1 MTDEKNTQGTGAGR
15 ALGYGALAGLLLI
28 VPLVAIFWFADAF
41 LGTPFVPFDV
51 LDWAARSMPGG
62 LITFAIDT
70 MVTLIITLQLGETS
84 TAAKA
89 AEQLM
94 GIGGMVLTGV
104 VLGALY
110 FAVQRNRSAK
120 RLPSW
125 AGFVPGLILGLPVAL
140 LSNAV
145 NFTALTAPPINFLWI
160 VVAFSAWGLALAALY
175 NILLVDAEPG
185 SAPATD
191 AAPGMQASVQA
202 LDRRSFLLRMGGAAA
217 TVTVVGAGVGAL
229 LRESGTTS
237 APVRYAS
244 AVDGTLPNADAAVQ
258 PVPGTRP
265 EFTPVEDHYRI
276 DISSRPPVLEEETWT
291 LPVTGLVENPL
302 ELTLAELRSDF
313 SPVDQYLT
321 LACISNRVGGDLIGT
336 QKWTGL
342 RMQELL
348 ERAGLQ
354 EDAQFLRIFGADGFH
369 ETVDLNLID
378 SDERIMLAYAWDD
391 LPLPERNG
399 FPLRIYIPDRYGMKQ
414 PKWING
420 IEVVADY
427 QEGYWVT
434 RGWDEEALMQ
444 TTSVVDVVATDQAF
458 VSDGITYVP
467 VGGIAH
473 AGDRTVSKVEVR
485 MDNEEW
491 QEAQLRDPLSD
502 KTWVLWRFDMP
513 FIEGRHRIEVRSV
526 DGEGEPQIESSRG
539 TRPSGATGIHGRNA
553 EFRLET
559 ETEA

>member
-1 MTDEKNTQGTGAGR
+1 MTDEKNIKGAGAGR
-15 ALGYGALAGLLLI
+15 ALRLGALAGLLLT
-28 VPLVAIFWFADAF
+28 VPLVAIFYAADAF

-51 LDWAARSMPGG
+51 LDWAARNLPGG

-70 MVTLIITLQLGETS
+70 MVSLIITLQLGETS

-94 GIGGMVLTGV
+94 GIAGMILTGV
-104 VLGALY
+104 VISALFFY
-110 FAVQRNRSAK
+110 AQRRNPG
-120 RLPSW
+120 RLRPL

-145 NFTALTAPPINFLWI
+145 NFSALTTPAVSFLWI
-160 VVAFSAWGLALAALY
+160 LVAFVAWGLALAALY
-175 NILLVDAEPG
+175 NELLFSHAG
-185 SAPATD
+185 SA
-191 AAPGMQASVQA
+191 APETEASVQA

-229 LRESGTTS
+229 LRESGSTAT
-237 APVRYAS
+237 PVRLAS
-244 AVDGTLPNADAAVQ
+244 SGGGGDLPNADAALQ
-258 PVPGTRP
+258 PVPGTRA
-265 EFTPVEDHYRI
+265 ELTPVEKHYRI

-291 LPVTGLVENPL
+291 LPVSGLVDNPL
-302 ELTLAELRSDF
+302 EMTLADLRSEF
-313 SPVDQYLT
+313 QPVDQYLT

-342 RMQELL
+342 RLQDLL
-348 ERAGLQ
+348 ARAKLQ
-354 EDAQFLRIFGADGFH
+354 EDAQYLRIFGGDGFH
-369 ETVDLNLID
+369 ETVDIDLIN

-414 PKWING
+414 PKWITG

-427 QEGYWVT
+427 QQGYWVT

-444 TTSVVDVVATDQAF
+444 TTSVVDVVATDEAF
-458 VSDGITYVP
+458 VSDGVTYIP

-473 AGDRTVSKVEVR
+473 AGDRSISKVEVR

-513 FIEGRHRIEVRSV
+513 FSEGRHRIEVRSV
-526 DGEGEPQIESSRG
+526 DGEGEPQLETVRG

-553 EFRLET
+553 EFRMET
-559 ETEA
+559 ESEA